1 MSILP
6 SADARAPQRQ
16 RGRLRV
22 AAILEAGA
30 AAFREKGYD
39 AVTMTEIAARSG
51 TTFGSLYRF
60 FPSKEALANALLAQY
75 AERALDRLAEL
86 AELAP
91 AMTPAALADA
101 LIDFMM
107 TLQSER
113 SFAMALMEAG
123 AGGGDKREAFRAAF
137 RARISTIM
145 LRAFP
150 NCGQAKAQAMTAV
163 VLHILKGLAIAAP
176 EKQADVQ
183 LLRAEFRDLLC
194 LYLGSHARDGSHSP
208 PARRTG
214 PKPKL
219 SGGP

>member
-1 MSILP
+1 MSIPP

-75 AERALDRLAEL
+75 AERALDQLAEL

-91 AMTPAALADA
+91 TMTPAALADA
-101 LIDFMM
+101 LVDFMM
-107 TLQSER
+107 KLRSER
-113 SFAMALMEAG
+113 SFAVALMEAG
-123 AGGGDKREAFRAAF
+123 AGDGEKREAFRAAL
-137 RARISTIM
+137 RASINMIL

-150 NCGQAKAQAMTAV
+150 DCGQPKAQAMTAV
-163 VLHILKGLAIAAP
+163 VLHILKGLATATP
-176 EKQADVQ
+176 EKRADAQ
-183 LLRAEFRDLLC
+183 LLRTEFRDLLRF
-194 LYLGSHARDGSHSP
+194 YLGSRVAGTP
-208 PARRTG
+208 
-214 PKPKL
+214 
-219 SGGP
+219 SG

>member
-1 MSILP
+1 MSISP

-30 AAFREKGYD
+30 TAFREKGYE

-91 AMTPAALADA
+91 TMTPAALADA
-101 LIDFMM
+101 LVDFM
-107 TLQSER
+107 TKLQSER

-123 AGGGDKREAFRAAF
+123 AGDGDKREAFRSAF
-137 RARISTIM
+137 RASISLIL

-150 NCGQAKAQAMTAV
+150 DCGQSKAQAMTAV
-163 VLHILKGLAIAAP
+163 VLHILKGLATATP
-176 EKQADVQ
+176 EKLADAC

-194 LYLGSHARDGSHSP
+194 LYLCSRVAGTP
-208 PARRTG
+208 
-214 PKPKL
+214 
-219 SGGP
+219 GG

>member
-1 MSILP
+1 MSISP

-60 FPSKEALANALLAQY
+60 FPSKESLANALLAQY
-75 AERALDRLAEL
+75 AERALDQLAEA

-91 AMTPAALADA
+91 TMTPAALADA

-107 TLQSER
+107 KLQSER

-123 AGGGDKREAFRAAF
+123 AGDGAKREAFRAAF
-137 RARISTIM
+137 RTSMSTIM
-145 LRAFP
+145 LGAFP
-150 NCGQAKAQAMTAV
+150 DCGQAKAQAMTAV
-163 VLHILKGLAIAAP
+163 VLHILKGLATAAP
-176 EKQADVQ
+176 EKPADAR
-183 LLRAEFRDLLC
+183 LLRSEFRDLLS
-194 LYLGSHARDGSHSP
+194 LYLGSRAAQM
-208 PARRTG
+208 PAHKGKERKG
-214 PKPKL
+214 KK
-219 SGGP
+219 S

>member
-1 MSILP
+1 MSIPP

-91 AMTPAALADA
+91 TMTPAALADA
-101 LIDFMM
+101 LVDFMM
-107 TLQSER
+107 KLRSER
-113 SFAMALMEAG
+113 SFAAALMEAG
-123 AGGGDKREAFRAAF
+123 AGDGEKREAFRAAL
-137 RARISTIM
+137 RASINMIL

-150 NCGQAKAQAMTAV
+150 DCGQPKAKAMTAV
-163 VLHILKGLAIAAP
+163 VLHILKGLATATP
-176 EKQADVQ
+176 EKPSDAR
-183 LLRAEFRDLLC
+183 LLRAEFGDLLC
-194 LYLGSHARDGSHSP
+194 LYLGSRAAGAP
-208 PARRTG
+208 G
-214 PKPKL
+214 V
-219 SGGP
+219 

>member
-1 MSILP
+1 MSISP

-30 AAFREKGYD
+30 AAFRKKGYD

-75 AERALDRLAEL
+75 AEQALDRLAEL

-91 AMTPAALADA
+91 TLTPAALADA
-101 LIDFMM
+101 LVDFMM
-107 TLQSER
+107 RLKAER
-113 SFAMALMEAG
+113 SFAAALMEAG
-123 AGGGDKREAFRAAF
+123 AGDGEKREAFRAAL
-137 RARISTIM
+137 RANVSLILT
-145 LRAFP
+145 RAFP
-150 NCGQAKAQAMTAV
+150 DCSQPKAQAMTAV
-163 VLHILKGLAIAAP
+163 VLHILKGLATITP
-176 EKQADVQ
+176 EKLAETP

-194 LYLGSHARDGSHSP
+194 LYLGSRVAETPSASRKGKEGRTPVP
-208 PARRTG
+208 P
-214 PKPKL
+214 
-219 SGGP
+219 

>member
-1 MSILP
+1 MSIPP

-75 AERALDRLAEL
+75 AERALHRLAEL

-91 AMTPAALADA
+91 TMTPAALADA
-101 LIDFMM
+101 LVDFMM
-107 TLQSER
+107 KLRSER
-113 SFAMALMEAG
+113 SFAVALMEAG
-123 AGGGDKREAFRAAF
+123 AGDGEKREAFRAAL
-137 RARISTIM
+137 RASINMIL

-150 NCGQAKAQAMTAV
+150 DCGQPKAQAMTAV
-163 VLHILKGLAIAAP
+163 VLHILKGLATATP
-176 EKQADVQ
+176 EKRADAQ
-183 LLRAEFRDLLC
+183 LLRTEFRDLLRF
-194 LYLGSHARDGSHSP
+194 YLGSRVAGTP
-208 PARRTG
+208 
-214 PKPKL
+214 
-219 SGGP
+219 SG

>member
-1 MSILP
+1 MSISP

-86 AELAP
+86 AESAP
-91 AMTPAALADA
+91 TLTPSSLADA
-101 LIDFMM
+101 LVDFMM
-107 TLQSER
+107 KLQSER
-113 SFAMALMEAG
+113 SFAMALMDAG
-123 AGGGDKREAFRAAF
+123 AGDGDKREAFRAAF
-137 RARISTIM
+137 RASISLI
-145 LRAFP
+145 LIRAFP
-150 NCGQAKAQAMTAV
+150 DCGQPKAQAMTAV
-163 VLHILKGLAIAAP
+163 VLHILKGLATTAP
-176 EKQADVQ
+176 QNLADAS
-183 LLRAEFRDLLC
+183 LLRAEFRDLLG
-194 LYLGSHARDGSHSP
+194 LYLGSRVAGAP
-208 PARRTG
+208 
-214 PKPKL
+214 
-219 SGGP
+219 